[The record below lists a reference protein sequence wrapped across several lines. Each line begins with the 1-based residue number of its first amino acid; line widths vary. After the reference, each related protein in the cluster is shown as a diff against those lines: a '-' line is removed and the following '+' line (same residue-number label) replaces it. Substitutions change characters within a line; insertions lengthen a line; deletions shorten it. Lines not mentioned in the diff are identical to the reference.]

1 MNDLIRFLGRAPG
14 FVAFGIFQAAGL
26 FLLTAYKIDVAPLT
40 APLGVIN
47 AAVYGGGFLKHRA
60 TKQNGNG
67 K

>member
-1 MNDLIRFLGRAPG
+1 MTDLIRLLGRAPG

-26 FLLTAYKIDVAPLT
+26 FVLAAYKIDVSALT

-47 AAVYGGGFLKHRA
+47 AAVYGGGFMKHRA
-60 TKQNGNG
+60 TKMNGNG